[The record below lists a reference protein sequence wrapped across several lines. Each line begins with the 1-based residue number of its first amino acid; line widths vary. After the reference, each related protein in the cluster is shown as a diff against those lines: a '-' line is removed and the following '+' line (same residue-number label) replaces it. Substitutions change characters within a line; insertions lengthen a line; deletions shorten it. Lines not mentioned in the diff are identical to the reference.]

1 MASRLFEVLP
11 LMGIGFCVA
20 WTGLFAS
27 RLAPTGESISNVGAS
42 LLAKAEGL
50 DFSV

>member
-1 MASRLFEVLP
+1 
-11 LMGIGFCVA
+11 MGSGFCVVRD
-20 WTGLFAS
+20 GLFAS
-27 RLAPTGESISNVGAS
+27 RLAPTGECISNVGAS